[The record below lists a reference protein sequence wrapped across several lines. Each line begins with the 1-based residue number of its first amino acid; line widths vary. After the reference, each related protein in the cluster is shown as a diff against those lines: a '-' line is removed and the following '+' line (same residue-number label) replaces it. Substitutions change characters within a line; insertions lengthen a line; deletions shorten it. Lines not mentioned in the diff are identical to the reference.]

1 MWLVRRAVGHQDC
14 SGLSRKETR
23 PDLGSASQSCKC
35 LSFPPSFQH
44 VSLFWVLCC
53 FVYLNHLTACFFPI
67 HLSLVNLCFGIVS
80 VVQLPTCQTLSLF
93 LRLHPAS
100 PQAPVKSRKTT
111 EKIKEVRSACQ
122 DKRSMLSI
130 LEQPRPRAGS
140 KRTGFNALLDAPSS
154 PYVNISNA
162 RYYTPRSLSLPTP
175 SPSPSRLPSV
185 SPASSSSMLSVRS
198 HPDTLDALF
207 RHPQQRSQGSVVLK
221 PSSSPLFE
229 TFSSDELPCAN
240 APPSFE
246 FTYDDEQPEPAPPY
260 PAPESENNT
269 SASAAF
275 NAFRVTKSR
284 VLRVSFPPC
293 YSCLLS
299 FPLFT
304 PYLRPLA
311 SCVV

>member
-1 MWLVRRAVGHQDC
+1 MLVISSIFSTC
-14 SGLSRKETR
+14 LII
-23 PDLGSASQSCKC
+23 LGSLLFC
-35 LSFPPSFQH
+35 LSEPPDCLLLSHTPVPRQS
-44 VSLFWVLCC
+44 VLRDRLCC
-53 FVYLNHLTACFFPI
+53 AAPHLPNAE
-67 HLSLVNLCFGIVS
+67 LVSATPPRKPTG
-80 VVQLPTCQTLSLF
+80 TCQIPENN
-93 LRLHPAS
+93 R
-100 PQAPVKSRKTT
+100 
-111 EKIKEVRSACQ
+111 KIKEVRSACQ

-198 HPDTLDALF
+198 HPDALDALF

-221 PSSSPLFE
+221 PCSSPLFE

-246 FTYDDEQPEPAPPY
+246 FTYDDEQPEPAPPFS
-260 PAPESENNT
+260 APESENNT